1 MQNKSTIAIFLDYIG
16 EVLKAARYERLLLF
30 DYRNFDMPNAQ
41 GIRYALVYASL
52 SICCAENE

>member
-1 MQNKSTIAIFLDYIG
+1 MSGFYML
-16 EVLKAARYERLLLF
+16 
-30 DYRNFDMPNAQ
+30 DYRNFEIPNAQ